1 MIRFLSGDDVRS
13 VLTYPKCTELMRSAM
28 ETVARGD
35 SILPL
40 RQAMPLPGGDD
51 KLGSMP
57 GYLGGDDRGFGV
69 KLLSLFPD
77 NAKAG
82 FSSHMGLYI
91 LFDAEYGEPVAVMD
105 ASALTAIRTACAT
118 AAATD
123 VLARPEAN
131 IMLMA
136 GTGEQAESHIHA
148 LSEIRPFDEIRIWGR
163 NVEKA
168 KTLAARLQPEISAK
182 LVAVSDLVDAA
193 QDADIVTLVTAS
205 PTPILDAGCLEPG
218 MHLNTAGASHRG
230 VMEIA
235 PDMLGAG
242 RFFVDYMPS
251 ALDQAGEML
260 AALDQNIIP
269 DTGKVAE
276 IGDVFLGNKPGRVT
290 EEDVTIYKSLG
301 IAAQDIAA
309 GNYILR
315 EARKLGLGSE
325 FSM

>member
-1 MIRFLSGDDVRS
+1 MIRILAGNDIRS
-13 VLTYPKCTELMRSAM
+13 VLTYPKCIELMREAM

-35 SILPL
+35 SVLPL
-40 RQAMPLPGGDD
+40 RQAMPIPGGID

-69 KLLSLFPD
+69 KLLSLFPG

-82 FSSHMGLYI
+82 FSSHMGLYV

-123 VLARPEAN
+123 TLARPEAK
-131 IMLMA
+131 IMLVA

-148 LSEIRPFDEIRIWGR
+148 LSEIRSFEEIRIWGR
-163 NVEKA
+163 SPEKA
-168 KTLAARLQPEISAK
+168 EVLANRLQSRISAK
-182 LVAVSDLVDAA
+182 LIAVTDLRDATKG
-193 QDADIVTLVTAS
+193 ADIVTLVTAA
-205 PTPILDAGCLEPG
+205 PKPILDASSLEPG

-235 PDMLGAG
+235 PDMLGAAQ
-242 RFFVDYMPS
+242 FFVDYMPS

-276 IGDVFLGNKPGRVT
+276 IGDVFLGTKHGRVAQA
-290 EEDVTIYKSLG
+290 DVTIYKSLG
-301 IAAQDIAA
+301 IAAQDVAA

-315 EARKLGLGSE
+315 KARKLGLGSE

>member
-1 MIRFLSGDDVRS
+1 MVRFLSGDDIRA
-13 VLTYPKCTELMRSAM
+13 VLTYPKCIDLMRGAM
-28 ETVARGD
+28 ETVAKDD
-35 SILPL
+35 SVLPL
-40 RQAMPLPGGDD
+40 RQAMSLPGGDD

-69 KLLSLFPD
+69 KLLSLFPN

-91 LFDAEYGEPVAVMD
+91 LFDAQYGEPVAVMD
-105 ASALTAIRTACAT
+105 ASVLTAIRTASAT

-123 VLARPEAN
+123 MLARPEAN
-131 IMLMA
+131 IMLVA

-148 LSEIRPFDEIRIWGR
+148 VSEIRSFDEVRIWGR
-163 NVEKA
+163 SAEKA
-168 KTLAARLQPEISAK
+168 ETLAAKLQPEISAK
-182 LVAVSDLVDAA
+182 LVVATDLRNAV
-193 QDADIVTLVTAS
+193 QGADILTLVTSS
-205 PTPILDAGCLEPG
+205 PTPILDTSSLEPG

-235 PDMLGAG
+235 PDMLGSA
-242 RFFVDYMPS
+242 RFIVDYMPS

-260 AALDQNIIP
+260 AALDQGIISNFNEIS
-269 DTGKVAE
+269 E
-276 IGDVFLGNKPGRVT
+276 IGDIFLGTKQGRLSK
-290 EEDVTIYKSLG
+290 EDVTIYKSLG
-301 IAAQDIAA
+301 IAAQDVAA

-315 EARKLGLGSE
+315 QARKLGLGSE